1 VSGGLDVLEHA
12 VRGVPMGCAFAL
24 LAVGLVLAHRTSGV
38 FNLAFAAQ
46 AYVSAAVF
54 YVVRKDQGWPLVP
67 AAVLAIGVVAP
78 ALGLLLER
86 ALFRHLRRAPAL
98 ARTVTALGLLVTIP
112 ELVQLALGDGLRTNP
127 PPLWPVERTDEW
139 LWPEGSRFVLDAG
152 QVVTVGATAVVAAA
166 LWVLLR
172 WTALGL
178 RMRAVVESA
187 RMAELAGVDADRVS
201 MAAWALSSTLAGLAG
216 VLLAPLFAALLP
228 LDFFTLLVA
237 ALAACVVGRL
247 ASVPLAF
254 AGGIGLGAL
263 QAVLAGW
270 LPTGSVLATGLRPA
284 LPFVVLFLLLV
295 VRPPRGGDLGGDT
308 GRDDPLGGVDPP
320 RAAAGARD
328 GLAGDGSRPRALAGL
343 VGCVACVAGLA
354 VTAFALDAFW
364 RQLVTTGLVLAIVF
378 LSFTLVTGL
387 GGMVSLCQAT
397 FAAIGAFT
405 AARLVEATGMPVLVA
420 VVAGALVAAA
430 VGGALAVPVLR
441 LDGIHLTLATLAFA
455 LMFENVLVPLDW
467 VSGGSVP
474 LDVPRPLVAG
484 VDLADDRWFLVL
496 VALVLAGVGV
506 AVRRLAAGATGRFLD
521 AVRTSEAA
529 AVSVGLG
536 PLRLRAVAF
545 CLAAGIAGLG
555 GGLMASWT
563 GSAGYA
569 GRYSFVAGLVWVVL
583 VVALGAR
590 SVPAAVV
597 AGLAFTLVPELL
609 ERAPLVPGD
618 WARGLAFALFGLGA
632 LTYARHPEGVLAALP
647 ARRPWG
653 AGGAPSP
660 APPGT
665 SAERVARPPLLP
677 RFREGGGEGG
687 GPEVVLE
694 ARGVTKRFAGI
705 VALDGVGL
713 TVGAGECAGLV
724 GPNGAGKTTLFDC
737 LTGRLAPDA
746 GEVRFRGRDLSRT
759 TGVDRARAGLA
770 RTFQR
775 VELFPG
781 LTVAEHLLVAV
792 QARLGPGERRPGGR
806 RPGAWG
812 DVSGRGRPTAEDLDR
827 VASIAGLVGLAG
839 DLDRPVTAL
848 PLGRA
853 RLVELGRALACEP
866 ALLLL
871 DEPSSG
877 LDRSE
882 ADAMAA
888 TIEGAREGSGVSVL
902 LIEHDMRVVRRLAT
916 RLHVLDAGRLV
927 AAGPTAAVLD
937 DPAVRAAYLGTPP
950 PPSRPTLR
958 S

>member
-1 VSGGLDVLEHA
+1 VSGVLDVLEHA

-78 ALGLLLER
+78 ALGLALER

-112 ELVQLALGDGLRTNP
+112 ELVQLALGDDLRTNP

-152 QVVTVGATAVVAAA
+152 QVVTIGATAVVAAA

-270 LPTGSVLATGLRPA
+270 LPTDSVLATGLRPG

-295 VRPPRGGDLGGDT
+295 VRPPQGGDRGGDRGG
-308 GRDDPLGGVDPP
+308 DDPLGGVDPP
-320 RAAAGARD
+320 RAAAGARA
-328 GLAGDGSRPRALAGL
+328 GLAGTGSPRQALAGL
-343 VGCVACVAGLA
+343 VACVAALA

-420 VVAGALVAAA
+420 IVAGALVAAA

-441 LDGIHLTLATLAFA
+441 LEGIHLTLATLAFA

-506 AVRRLAAGATGRFLD
+506 AVRRVAAGATGRFLD
-521 AVRTSEAA
+521 AVRTSEAG

-555 GGLMASWT
+555 GGLMASWS

-609 ERAPLVPGD
+609 ERAPLVPED

-647 ARRPWG
+647 TRRHRSLP
-653 AGGAPSP
+653 GGDAP
-660 APPGT
+660 APPET
-665 SAERVARPPLLP
+665 SAERVARPPFLP
-677 RFREGGGEGG
+677 KFREGG

-746 GEVRFRGRDLSRT
+746 GAVRFRGRDLART
-759 TGVDRARAGLA
+759 TGVDRARLGMA

-792 QARLGPGERRPGGR
+792 QARLRPGGR

-812 DVSGRGRPTAEDLDR
+812 DVSGRGRPTAEDVDR

-882 ADAMAA
+882 ADAMAT
-888 TIEGAREGSGVSVL
+888 TIEGASEGSGVSVL

-916 RLHVLDAGRLV
+916 RLHVLDAGRVV

-937 DPAVRAAYLGTPP
+937 DPAVRVAYLGTPP
-950 PPSRPTLR
+950 PPSRPKLR

>member
-1 VSGGLDVLEHA
+1 MSGPDALEVLEHA

-54 YVVRKDQGWPLVP
+54 YVVRKDLGWPLVP

-78 ALGLLLER
+78 ALGLALER
-86 ALFRHLRRAPAL
+86 SLFRHLRRAPAL
-98 ARTVTALGLLVTIP
+98 ARTVTALGLLVAIP
-112 ELVQLALGDGLRTNP
+112 ELVQLALGDDLRTNP

-152 QVVTVGATAVVAAA
+152 QVVTIGATAVVALG
-166 LWVLLR
+166 LWGLLR

-187 RMAELAGVDADRVS
+187 RMAELAGVDADRVA

-270 LPTGSVLATGLRPA
+270 LPTDSVLATGLRPA

-295 VRPPRGGDLGGDT
+295 VRPVRAGTVVG
-308 GRDDPLGGVDPP
+308 DDPLAGVDPP
-320 RAAAGARD
+320 RAAPAPAGLGGGGRR
-328 GLAGDGSRPRALAGL
+328 AGGRPSRRGALAGL
-343 VGCVACVAGLA
+343 VAGVAGLGVA
-354 VTAFALDAFW
+354 AFGLDSFW
-364 RQLVTTGLVLAIVF
+364 RQLATTGLVLAIVF
-378 LSFTLVTGL
+378 LSFTVVTGL

-405 AARLVEATGMPVLVA
+405 TARLVEATGMPVLVA
-420 VVAGALVAAA
+420 VAAGALVAAA

-455 LMFENVLVPLDW
+455 LMFENVVVPLEW

-496 VALVLAGVGV
+496 VALVLAGVGL

-521 AVRTSEAA
+521 AVRTSEAG
-529 AVSVGLG
+529 AVSVGLA
-536 PLRLRAVAF
+536 PLRVRAVAF

-563 GSAGYA
+563 GSASYA
-569 GRYSFVAGLVWVVL
+569 RSFPFLAGLVWVVL
-583 VVALGAR
+583 VVTVGAR
-590 SVPAAVV
+590 SVAAAVV

-618 WARGLAFALFGLGA
+618 WPRGLAFALFGLGA
-632 LTYARHPEGVLAALP
+632 LTYARHPEGALAAVAARLP
-647 ARRPWG
+647 RR
-653 AGGAPSP
+653 P
-660 APPGT
+660 APPET
-665 SAERVARPPLLP
+665 SPAVVAGPPALP
-677 RFREGGGEGG
+677 TSRSDTG
-687 GPEVVLE
+687 VDVQLE
-694 ARGVTKRFAGI
+694 ARGITRRFAGV

-713 TVGAGECAGLV
+713 SVGAGECVGLI

-746 GEVRFRGRDLSRT
+746 GEVRFRGRDLA
-759 TGVDRARAGLA
+759 GVSGVARARLGMA

-792 QARLGPGERRPGGR
+792 QAWRRPGV
-806 RPGAWG
+806 WG
-812 DVSGRGRPTAEDLDR
+812 DVAGRGRPSAEDADR
-827 VASIAGLVGLAG
+827 VTAVARLVGLAA

-853 RLVELGRALACEP
+853 RLVELGRALAGEP
-866 ALLLL
+866 AMLFL

-888 TIEGAREGSGVSVL
+888 TIEAAREGSGVSVL
-902 LIEHDMRVVRRLAT
+902 LVEHDMRVVRRLAS

-937 DPAVRAAYLGTPP
+937 DPAVRAAYLGTAPA
-950 PPSRPTLR
+950 PSG
-958 S
+958 